1 MKNRLSPK
9 LENSLMAL
17 VLTAATTFMPISAAA
32 QNARAVAP
40 PIAHLNRATYDFKA
54 WAKDTVGGAGGR
66 IIRVTN
72 LNNEGEGSLRAAIEA
87 QGPRIVVFEVG
98 GVINL
103 AGRKLSIR
111 NPFITIAGQ
120 TAPGPGITI
129 IRGETNATN
138 THDVIIQHIMFRP
151 GDNDAAVMSGDD
163 MDAFSAVASY
173 NIIVDHCSFSWG
185 TDENL
190 SASGPRFNGRN
201 LAEWRQNTSHN
212 ITYSNN
218 LIFEGLATA
227 NHAKGEHSKGGLFH
241 DNATGILLYG
251 NLYASNLERNAL
263 FKGGVHAAEINNFI
277 YNPGQ
282 KAIHYNLIAH
292 EWENRPFQTGVISV
306 IGNVYRYGPNT
317 REDLPLFSLG
327 GSGSVSLHMRDNIA
341 RDFNGEV
348 APLTGTY
355 TTGSARIINATT
367 PYITSDVKIVP
378 ASRVEDQIYFTAGAR
393 PWARD
398 PIDFKI
404 LSDVAE
410 GRGEIINSQRQNY
423 ISYPLYPAV
432 TRAFQEAE
440 WNLATMAPKA
450 GWDSLFN
457 APSAAH

>member
-1 MKNRLSPK
+1 MKIIKRRAL
-9 LENSLMAL
+9 LALASLGFASVFL
-17 VLTAATTFMPISAAA
+17 GSGHAATTQTA
-32 QNARAVAP
+32 AP
-40 PIAHLNRATYDFKA
+40 PKLNRATYDFTA

-72 LNNEGEGSLRAAIEA
+72 LNNEGPGSLRAAIEA

-129 IRGETNATN
+129 IRGETNASN
-138 THDVIIQHIMFRP
+138 THDVIIQHVMFRP
-151 GDNDAAVMSGDD
+151 GDNDGAVMSGDD
-163 MDAFSAVASY
+163 MDSFSAVASY

-190 SASGPRFNGRN
+190 SASGPRFNGNN
-201 LAEWRQNTSHN
+201 LAQWRQNTSHN

-218 LIFEGLATA
+218 LIFESLA
-227 NHAKGEHSKGGLFH
+227 NSVHEKGEHSKGGLFH

-263 FKGGVHAAEINNFI
+263 FKGGAFAAQINNLI

-292 EWENRPFQTGVISV
+292 EWGSIPFETGNITV
-306 IGNVYRYGPNT
+306 IGNVFRAGPNT
-317 REDLPLFSLG
+317 RKDVPLFSLG
-327 GSGSVSLHMRDNIA
+327 GAGSVSLFMRDNIV
-341 RDFNGEV
+341 RDFAG
-348 APLTGTY
+348 APGTMTGNY
-355 TTGSARIINATT
+355 TAGQARILTTRT
-367 PYITSDVKIVP
+367 PYITPDIRILP
-378 ASRVEDQIYFTAGAR
+378 ASQIEDQIYFTVGAR

-410 GRGEIINSQRQNY
+410 GRGEIIDTQRQNY
-423 ISYPLYPAV
+423 IGYPSYAMV
-432 TRAFQEAE
+432 TRPFIEAD
-440 WNLATMAPKA
+440 WNLATMEPRA
-450 GWDSLFN
+450 GWNSLF
-457 APSAAH
+457 APTSTPH